1 MADNEQSANYETAS
15 QRLDETFNR
24 GSTYLPAPVTI
35 ADEVPD
41 PTKSDPAAPIPASNP
56 EPETETSGA

>member
-1 MADNEQSANYETAS
+1 MADNEQQAQYETAT
-15 QRLDETFNR
+15 QHLDETFNR

-35 ADEVPD
+35 AVEVPD
-41 PTKSDPAAPIPASNP
+41 PTKSVPAAPAPAANP